1 MQEVKAPIIGIDRHR
16 LTTDGKGVT
25 TLVAFHGCPLHC
37 KYCLNPQCLSPDG
50 VLRTITPSE
59 LYSEVEIDDLYFV
72 ATGGGI
78 CFGGG
83 EPLLHSEFIVEF
95 AKIMNPEWSIIL
107 ETSLNVPLKQLEM
120 VAPLIKEFIVDVKD
134 MNEQTYETYTT
145 QSNRLVTSNLKWLVE
160 NGYTDRTLIRLPF
173 IPYYNTEIAQNNSK
187 RLLEE
192 IGFHRFD
199 KFMYRMKNV
208 CSEQDNNDIKM

>member
-1 MQEVKAPIIGIDRHR
+1 MQEVKVPIIGINRHR
-16 LTTDGKGVT
+16 LTTDGEGVT

-59 LYSEVEIDDLYFV
+59 LYSEVEIDDLYFM

-83 EPLLHSEFIVEF
+83 EPLLHSKFIVEF
-95 AKIMNPEWSIIL
+95 AKIMNPEWNIVL

-120 VAPLIKEFIVDVKD
+120 IAPLVKEFVVDVKD
-134 MNEQTYETYTT
+134 MDEQTYKAYTT
-145 QSNRLVTSNLKWLVE
+145 QGNALVTSNLKWLAE
-160 NGYTDRTLIRLPF
+160 NGYAAKTLIRLPL
-173 IPYYNTEIAQNNSK
+173 IPYYNIEAAQ
-187 RLLEE
+187 EE
-192 IGFHRFD
+192 SRRQIENMGFRRFD
-199 KFMYRMKNV
+199 KFEYIVKQV
-208 CSEQDNNDIKM
+208 